1 MKICWKTLL
10 MYTVLSQQSLG
21 STRDIQLFL
30 KTKKIQNQFCFKY
43 ASDNEKKSK
52 LLKVYVQKKPLIKVI
67 SQIKLLKKIKENM
80 FKLGVFPYGLR
91 NNNINECITPIL
103 SKAFERC
110 LYYTITILV
119 TIKNTMMLQEKIQQH
134 IIFFDSYE

>member
-1 MKICWKTLL
+1 
-10 MYTVLSQQSLG
+10 
-21 STRDIQLFL
+21 
-30 KTKKIQNQFCFKY
+30 
-43 ASDNEKKSK
+43 
-52 LLKVYVQKKPLIKVI
+52 
-67 SQIKLLKKIKENM
+67 M

-103 SKAFERC
+103 SKGFERC